1 MFQNT
6 SILFLKKN
14 YSSKSPF
21 TKEKWT
27 FYAEIIKVWNAKIAR
42 LGRR

>member
-6 SILFLKKN
+6 SILFSKKTLHLSLLLQKKN
-14 YSSKSPF
+14 DRF
-21 TKEKWT
+21 
-27 FYAEIIKVWNAKIAR
+27 FAEIIKVWNAKIAR